1 MKKKLLM
8 CVMALT
14 LAGVQQANAQFFKKL
29 GKVAGAILD
38 AASKES
44 ESSNS
49 SSSSSSSGYS
59 ETIPHVNFKVTACE
73 YWGDNVLVRFVAT
86 NTSSSE
92 IGLEIDYVG
101 VDDANAIDGDGN
113 SHGVTAYIANG
124 NSAGCIT
131 GTLPPDVPVKGYLTV
146 LNVPVGCKSIDRVN
160 FRGAVHIGN
169 TTMLSY
175 KYSIGQ
181 NTIEYPDNTN
191 ADNIFSS
198 LPILRYNLNSVKH
211 VGNNVVVTATVKNE
225 GVNNIAIN
233 SRDGNMVF
241 DEEGN
246 SYEMET
252 TVGGKELGSW
262 TGLTMAKDI
271 PMKMVFTIKN
281 VPANVNKFSIIKMA
295 YSSDMENYYV
305 QLKNQSV
312 L

>member
-14 LAGVQQANAQFFKKL
+14 LLGAQQANAQFFKKL

-59 ETIPHVNFKVTACE
+59 NSIPHVNFKVTGCE
-73 YWGDNVLVRFVAT
+73 YWGDDVLVRFVVT

-101 VDDANAIDGDGN
+101 VDDANALDDDGS
-113 SHGVTAYIANG
+113 SHNVTAYIANG

-131 GTLPPDVPVKGYLTV
+131 GTLPPDVPVKGYFTV
-146 LNVPVGCKSIDRVN
+146 LNVPVGCKSIDRVK

-181 NTIEYPDNTN
+181 NTIEYPNNTN

-198 LPILRYNLNSVKH
+198 LPILRYDLNSVKH
-211 VGNNVVVTATVKNE
+211 VGNNVVVTATVKYV
-225 GVNNIAIN
+225 GVDNITIN

-241 DEEGN
+241 DDEGN

-252 TVGGKELGSW
+252 TVGGKELGNW
-262 TGLTMAKDI
+262 TDLTMAKDI

-295 YSSDMENYYV
+295 YRCGNEPFYV

>member
-14 LAGVQQANAQFFKKL
+14 LLGAQQANAQFFKKL

-44 ESSNS
+44 NSSSS

-59 ETIPHVNFKVTACE
+59 NSIPHVNFKVTGCE

-86 NTSSSE
+86 NTSSSD
-92 IGLEIDYVG
+92 INLEIDLNDG
-101 VDDANAIDGDGN
+101 RDTNATDGDGN
-113 SHGVTAYIANG
+113 SHDVKAYIANG
-124 NSAGCIT
+124 SGFSFIN
-131 GTLPPDVPVKGYLTV
+131 GTLPPEVPVKGYLTI

-160 FRGAVHIGN
+160 FRGSVHIGN

-175 KYSIGQ
+175 KYSIGK

-198 LPILRYNLNSVKH
+198 LPILRYTLNSVKH

-225 GVNNIAIN
+225 GANNIAIN
-233 SRDGNMVF
+233 SRDANMIF
-241 DEEGN
+241 DDEGN

-252 TVGGKELGSW
+252 TVGGKELSSW

-281 VPANVNKFSIIKMA
+281 VPANVNNFSIIKMA
-295 YSSDMENYYV
+295 YSCDNEEYYV
-305 QLKNQSV
+305 QLKNQGM

>member
-14 LAGVQQANAQFFKKL
+14 LLGAQQANAQFFKKL

-59 ETIPHVNFKVTACE
+59 NSIPHVNFKVTGCE
-73 YWGDNVLVRFVAT
+73 YWGDDVLVRFVVT

-101 VDDANAIDGDGN
+101 VDDANALDDDGN
-113 SHGVTAYIANG
+113 SHNVTAYIANG

-131 GTLPPDVPVKGYLTV
+131 GTLPPDVPLKGYFTV
-146 LNVPVGCKSIDRVN
+146 LNVPVGCKSIDRVK

-181 NTIEYPDNTN
+181 NTIEYPNNTN

-198 LPILRYNLNSVKH
+198 LPILRYDLNSVKH
-211 VGNNVVVTATVKNE
+211 VGNNVVVTATVKYV
-225 GVNNIAIN
+225 GVDNITIN

-241 DEEGN
+241 DDEGN

-252 TVGGKELGSW
+252 TVGGKELGNW
-262 TGLTMAKDI
+262 TDLTMAKDI

-295 YSSDMENYYV
+295 YRCGNEPFYV

>member
-1 MKKKLLM
+1 M

-14 LAGVQQANAQFFKKL
+14 LLGAQQANAQFFKKL

-59 ETIPHVNFKVTACE
+59 NSIPHVNFKVTGCE
-73 YWGDNVLVRFVAT
+73 YWGDDVLVRFVVT

-101 VDDANAIDGDGN
+101 VDDANALDDDGN
-113 SHGVTAYIANG
+113 SHNVTAYIANG

-131 GTLPPDVPVKGYLTV
+131 GTLPPDVPVKGYFTV
-146 LNVPVGCKSIDRVN
+146 LNVPVGCKSIDRVK

-181 NTIEYPDNTN
+181 NTIEYPNNTN

-198 LPILRYNLNSVKH
+198 LPILRYDLNSVKH
-211 VGNNVVVTATVKNE
+211 VGNNVVVTATVKYV
-225 GVNNIAIN
+225 GVDNITIN

-241 DEEGN
+241 DDEGN

-252 TVGGKELGSW
+252 TVGGKELGNW
-262 TGLTMAKDI
+262 TDLTMAKDI

-295 YSSDMENYYV
+295 YRCGNEPFYV

>member
-14 LAGVQQANAQFFKKL
+14 LAGAQQANAQFFKKL

-44 ESSNS
+44 NSSSS

-59 ETIPHVNFKVTACE
+59 NSIPHVNFKVTGCE

-86 NTSSSE
+86 NTSSSDIKFE
-92 IGLEIDYVG
+92 INYIGNN
-101 VDDANAIDGDGN
+101 ANATDCDGN
-113 SHGVTAYIANG
+113 SHSVEAYIANG
-124 NSAGCIT
+124 SIT
-131 GTLPPDVPVKGYLTV
+131 AACANGTLPPDVPVKGYITV

-160 FRGAVHIGN
+160 FRGEVRTSNN
-169 TTMLSY
+169 TPVSY
-175 KYSIGQ
+175 KYSIGK
-181 NTIEYPDNTN
+181 NTIEYHDNTN

-198 LPILRYNLNSVKH
+198 LPILRYTLNSVKH

-225 GVNNIAIN
+225 GANNIAIH
-233 SRDGNMVF
+233 SRDANMVF
-241 DEEGN
+241 DDEGN

-252 TVGGKELGSW
+252 TVGGKELSSW
-262 TGLTMAKDI
+262 TGLTIAKDI

-281 VPANVNKFSIIKMA
+281 VPANVNNFSIIKMA
-295 YSSDMENYYV
+295 YSCDNEKYYV
-305 QLKNQSV
+305 QLKNQGM

>member
-14 LAGVQQANAQFFKKL
+14 LAGAQQANAQFFKKL

-59 ETIPHVNFKVTACE
+59 NSIPHVNFKVTGCE
-73 YWGDNVLVRFVAT
+73 YWGDDVLVRFVVT

-101 VDDANAIDGDGN
+101 VDDANALDGDGN
-113 SHGVTAYIANG
+113 SHNVTAYIANG

-131 GTLPPDVPVKGYLTV
+131 GTLPPDVKGYFTV
-146 LNVPVGCKSIDRVN
+146 LNVPVGCKSIDRVK

-181 NTIEYPDNTN
+181 NTIEYPNNTN

-198 LPILRYNLNSVKH
+198 LPILRYDLNSVKH
-211 VGNNVVVTATVKNE
+211 VGNNVVVTATVKYV
-225 GVNNIAIN
+225 GVDNITIN

-241 DEEGN
+241 DDEGN

-252 TVGGKELGSW
+252 TVGGKELGNW
-262 TGLTMAKDI
+262 TDLTMAKDI
-271 PMKMVFTIKN
+271 PMKMLFTIKN

-295 YSSDMENYYV
+295 YRCGNEPFYV

>member
-29 GKVAGAILD
+29 GKVAGAIID

-59 ETIPHVNFKVTACE
+59 NSIPHVNFKVTGCE
-73 YWGDNVLVRFVAT
+73 YWGDNVLVRFVVS
-86 NTSSSE
+86 NTSSSD
-92 IGLEIDYVG
+92 IDLEISYKCKATDEE
-101 VDDANAIDGDGN
+101 GN
-113 SHGVTAYIANG
+113 SHDV
-124 NSAGCIT
+124 SAHIENEKNLGRTIC
-131 GTLPPDVPVKGYLTV
+131 TLPPDVPVKGYLSV
-146 LNVPVGCKSIDRVN
+146 LNVPVGCKTIKRVDFDGVVYAGKNKSI
-160 FRGAVHIGN
+160 
-169 TTMLSY
+169 LSF
-175 KYSIGQ
+175 KYPIGQ

-211 VGNNVVVTATVKNE
+211 VGNNVVVTATVKND
-225 GVNNIAIN
+225 GVNNFAIT
-233 SRDGNMVF
+233 SRDGNMVY
-241 DEEGN
+241 DDEGN

-262 TGLTMAKDI
+262 TGQTIAKDI

-281 VPANVNKFSIIKMA
+281 VPANVNKFSIIKMM
-295 YSSDMENYYV
+295 YSCGSENYYV

>member
-1 MKKKLLM
+1 M
-8 CVMALT
+8 
-14 LAGVQQANAQFFKKL
+14 
-29 GKVAGAILD
+29 
-38 AASKES
+38 
-44 ESSNS
+44 
-49 SSSSSSSGYS
+49 
-59 ETIPHVNFKVTACE
+59 
-73 YWGDNVLVRFVAT
+73 LVRFVVT

-92 IGLEIDYVG
+92 IGLEIDDAG

-146 LNVPVGCKSIDRVN
+146 SNVPVGCKSIDRVN

-181 NTIEYPDNTN
+181 NTIEYPNNTN

-262 TGLTMAKDI
+262 TGQTIAKDI

>member
-14 LAGVQQANAQFFKKL
+14 LAGAQQANAQFFKKL

-44 ESSNS
+44 NS

-59 ETIPHVNFKVTACE
+59 NSIPHVNFKVTGCE
-73 YWGDNVLVRFVAT
+73 YWGDDVLVRFVVT

-101 VDDANAIDGDGN
+101 VDDANALDGDGN
-113 SHGVTAYIANG
+113 SHNVTAYIANG

-131 GTLPPDVPVKGYLTV
+131 GTLPPDVPVKGYFTV
-146 LNVPVGCKSIDRVN
+146 LNVPVGCKSIDRVK

-181 NTIEYPDNTN
+181 NTIEYPNNTN

-198 LPILRYNLNSVKH
+198 LPILRYDLNSVKH
-211 VGNNVVVTATVKNE
+211 VGNNVVVTATVKYV
-225 GVNNIAIN
+225 GVDNITIN

-241 DEEGN
+241 DDEGN

-252 TVGGKELGSW
+252 TVGGKELGNW
-262 TGLTMAKDI
+262 TDLTMAKDI
-271 PMKMVFTIKN
+271 PMKMLFTIKN

-295 YSSDMENYYV
+295 YRCGNEPFYV

>member
-14 LAGVQQANAQFFKKL
+14 LAGAQQANAQFFKKL

-44 ESSNS
+44 NS

-59 ETIPHVNFKVTACE
+59 NSIPHVNFKVTGCE
-73 YWGDNVLVRFVAT
+73 YWGEDVLVRFVVT

-101 VDDANAIDGDGN
+101 VDDANALDGDGN
-113 SHGVTAYIANG
+113 SHNVTAYIANG
-124 NSAGCIT
+124 NSVGCIT
-131 GTLPPDVPVKGYLTV
+131 GTLPPDVPVKGYFTV
-146 LNVPVGCKSIDRVN
+146 LNVPVGCKSIDRVK

-181 NTIEYPDNTN
+181 NTIEYPNNTN

-198 LPILRYNLNSVKH
+198 LPILRYDLNSVKH
-211 VGNNVVVTATVKNE
+211 VGNNVVVTATVKYV
-225 GVNNIAIN
+225 GVDNITIN

-241 DEEGN
+241 DDEGN

-252 TVGGKELGSW
+252 TVGGKELGNW
-262 TGLTMAKDI
+262 TDLTMAKDI
-271 PMKMVFTIKN
+271 PMKMLFTIKN

-295 YSSDMENYYV
+295 YRCGNEPFYV

>member
-14 LAGVQQANAQFFKKL
+14 LAGAQQANAQFFKKL

-44 ESSNS
+44 NSSSS

-59 ETIPHVNFKVTACE
+59 NSIPHVNFKVTGCE
-73 YWGDNVLVRFVAT
+73 YWGDDVLVRFVVT

-101 VDDANAIDGDGN
+101 VDDANALDGDGN
-113 SHGVTAYIANG
+113 SHNVTAYIANG

-131 GTLPPDVPVKGYLTV
+131 GTLPPDVPVKGYFTV
-146 LNVPVGCKSIDRVN
+146 LNVPVGCKSIDRVK

-181 NTIEYPDNTN
+181 NTIEYPNNTN

-198 LPILRYNLNSVKH
+198 LPILRYDLNSVKH
-211 VGNNVVVTATVKNE
+211 VGNNVVVTATVKYV
-225 GVNNIAIN
+225 GVDNITIN

-241 DEEGN
+241 DDEGN

-252 TVGGKELGSW
+252 TVGGKELGNW
-262 TGLTMAKDI
+262 TDLTMAKDI
-271 PMKMVFTIKN
+271 PMKMLFTIKN

-295 YSSDMENYYV
+295 YRCGNEPFYV